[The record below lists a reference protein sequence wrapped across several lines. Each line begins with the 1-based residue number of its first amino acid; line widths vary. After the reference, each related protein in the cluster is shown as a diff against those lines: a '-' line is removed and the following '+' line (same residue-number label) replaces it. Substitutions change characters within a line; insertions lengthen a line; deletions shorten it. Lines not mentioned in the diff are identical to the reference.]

1 MENNESLLTKASDI
15 CSYINALSEHY
26 AVHHR
31 QQKKLIVSFDVYC
44 LLLEYTALL
53 NQTHQNGG
61 SSSLEELIVTP
72 DLIYETKKHQLTVCV
87 DFFSSLGSVEIE

>member
-1 MENNESLLTKASDI
+1 MENNESLLTKASDV
-15 CSYINALSEHY
+15 CTFINAMSEHY
-26 AVHHR
+26 SAHDR

-61 SSSLEELIVTP
+61 SSSLEELIVTT
-72 DLIYETKKHQLTVCV
+72 DLVYETRRHQLTVCV
-87 DFFSSLGSVEIE
+87 DFFSTLGSVEIE